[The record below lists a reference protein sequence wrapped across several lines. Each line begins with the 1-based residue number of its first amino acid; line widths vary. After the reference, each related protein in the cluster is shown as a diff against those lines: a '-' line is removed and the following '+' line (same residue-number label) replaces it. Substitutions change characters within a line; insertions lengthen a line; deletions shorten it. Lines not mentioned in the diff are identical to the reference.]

1 MKLTFK
7 RASAGHYFFDKV
19 EDITYKREGLSKQD
33 KASKM
38 LATHIIVGFLDKHR
52 DLRKQMH
59 WEKPKSITLS
69 EQVQLAIFILSEQ
82 DPHNFFTNMRGETDQ
97 KLLA

>member
-7 RASAGHYFFDKV
+7 RPTDADYFLDKV
-19 EDITYKREGLSKQD
+19 RGIMYEREGLSKQE

-38 LATHIIVGFLDKHR
+38 LATHIIVGFLDKQ
-52 DLRKQMH
+52 RKLGDGYF
-59 WEKPKSITLS
+59 EKPKSITLS